1 MKDVI
6 NTARNIHFIGIGG
19 IGVSAIARMMM
30 LAGKGVSGSDTAR
43 SGITDALKKLGAK
56 VFIGHQRSNLGG
68 DTDLVIY
75 TVAVSKTNPE
85 LVAAKKRGIETLA
98 YPEALGLVS
107 REKYTIAVSGTHGK
121 TTTTAMI
128 AHVLKKAGLDPTA
141 VIGSLLK
148 DSRTNFLAGKGK
160 YFVVEACEYKK
171 SFLNLSP
178 RILVI
183 TNIDSDHLDYYKT
196 FANLQM
202 AFREMARRVP
212 TGGYIVANPQDTKV
226 AFVLRGVAAKVVD
239 YTKVRAPRTLVAP
252 GAHNMMNAR
261 AALLVAKILG
271 IPRAKAELALA
282 TFPGTWRRFEYKGK
296 TKNGALMYD
305 DYAHHP
311 TEIAATLSGAREL
324 YPKKKITIVFQ
335 PHLYSRTKLLLSQFA
350 SALGKAD
357 SVVVTDIYA
366 AREKR
371 DPSISA
377 DMLADKICRF
387 NRNTRYLSKF
397 KDIAGELKK
406 NTGPKDVIIT
416 MGAGDVF
423 HVAEDMVK

>member
-85 LVAAKKRGIETLA
+85 LVAAKKFGIETLT

-128 AHVLKKAGLDPTA
+128 ARILMRSGLRPT
-141 VIGSLLK
+141 VVVGSLFK
-148 DSRTNFLAGKGK
+148 DSRTNFIAGKGK
-160 YFVVEACEYKK
+160 YFVAEACEYKK

-183 TNIDSDHLDYYKT
+183 TNIDNDHLDYYKT
-196 FANLQM
+196 FTNLQG
-202 AFREMARRVP
+202 AFSEMTKKVP
-212 TGGYIVANPQDTKV
+212 PEGFIIANPKDKKV
-226 AFVLRGVAAKVVD
+226 APALRIVRAKVVD
-239 YTKVRAPRTLVAP
+239 YTKVRAPRTLSAP

-261 AALLVAKILG
+261 AALAVAKILG
-271 IPRAKAELALA
+271 IPRAKAERALV

-296 TKNGALMYD
+296 TKRGALVYD

-324 YPKKKITIVFQ
+324 YPKKEITIVFQ
-335 PHLYSRTKLLLSQFA
+335 PHLYSRTKLLLSIFA
-350 SALGKAD
+350 TALAGAD
-357 SVVVTDIYA
+357 RVIVTDIYA
-366 AREKR
+366 AREKS
-371 DPSISA
+371 DPSISGK
-377 DMLADKICRF
+377 MLAEKIRRL
-387 NRNTRYLSKF
+387 NRNTLYLSKF
-397 KDIAGELKK
+397 KDIVGKLEKSA
-406 NTGPKDVIIT
+406 GPKDIIIT
-416 MGAGDVF
+416 MGAGDIF
-423 HVAEDMVK
+423 HVAENMVK

>member
-1 MKDVI
+1 
-6 NTARNIHFIGIGG
+6 
-19 IGVSAIARMMM
+19 
-30 LAGKGVSGSDTAR
+30 
-43 SGITDALKKLGAK
+43 
-56 VFIGHQRSNLGG
+56 
-68 DTDLVIY
+68 
-75 TVAVSKTNPE
+75 
-85 LVAAKKRGIETLA
+85 
-98 YPEALGLVS
+98 
-107 REKYTIAVSGTHGK
+107 
-121 TTTTAMI
+121 
-128 AHVLKKAGLDPTA
+128 
-141 VIGSLLK
+141 
-148 DSRTNFLAGKGK
+148 
-160 YFVVEACEYKK
+160 
-171 SFLNLSP
+171 
-178 RILVI
+178 
-183 TNIDSDHLDYYKT
+183 
-196 FANLQM
+196 
-202 AFREMARRVP
+202 
-212 TGGYIVANPQDTKV
+212 
-226 AFVLRGVAAKVVD
+226 
-239 YTKVRAPRTLVAP
+239 
-252 GAHNMMNAR
+252 
-261 AALLVAKILG
+261 
-271 IPRAKAELALA
+271 
-282 TFPGTWRRFEYKGK
+282 
-296 TKNGALMYD
+296 MYA